1 MAIPYQVSYTKTGN
15 KKTRNVLTVICP
27 TVFNQELGFRKV
39 KPLFEW
45 VGDKHVDWSDTSA
58 GFENLLNKGE
68 L

>member
-27 TVFNQELGFRKV
+27 TVFNQEVGIIKR
-39 KPLFEW
+39 KPLYEW
-45 VGDKHVDWSDTSA
+45 VGDKVVNWSDTSA
-58 GFENLLNKGE
+58 GFENLLKKGE